1 MKILS
6 TIFKEEI
13 SDYLFNMRAA
23 VFGRLLLTAAVAGLL
38 VWLVATGIDR
48 AILEPIV
55 CKDGAN
61 QLLCGNST
69 MMAGHIATVI
79 MAIMLVPVLILF
91 GIKRPLVVVLAATIA
106 LWGVNF
112 WQAHT
117 IVAALIASLTYM
129 VVYASLTWLNR
140 IRGDGAAIL
149 LMIVF
154 VILARVVLSL

>member
-23 VFGRLLLTAAVAGLL
+23 VFGRLLLTAAAAGLL

-48 AILEPIV
+48 VILEPIV

-91 GIKRPLVVVLAATIA
+91 GIKRPLVVVPC
-106 LWGVNF
+106 GVSIF
-112 WQAHT
+112 GRRT
-117 IVAALIASLTYM
+117 
-129 VVYASLTWLNR
+129 
-140 IRGDGAAIL
+140 L
-149 LMIVF
+149 L
-154 VILARVVLSL
+154 

>member
-38 VWLVATGIDR
+38 VWLGIDR
-48 AILEPIV
+48 VILEPIV

-106 LWGVNF
+106 LWGINF

-117 IVAALIASLTYM
+117 IMAALIAALTYM

-140 IRGDGAAIL
+140 IRGDGAAIA

>member
-1 MKILS
+1 
-6 TIFKEEI
+6 
-13 SDYLFNMRAA
+13 
-23 VFGRLLLTAAVAGLL
+23 
-38 VWLVATGIDR
+38 
-48 AILEPIV
+48 
-55 CKDGAN
+55 
-61 QLLCGNST
+61 

-129 VVYASLTWLNR
+129 VVYSSLTWLNR
-140 IRGDGAAIL
+140 IRGDGAAIA

-154 VILARVVLSL
+154 VVLARVVLSL